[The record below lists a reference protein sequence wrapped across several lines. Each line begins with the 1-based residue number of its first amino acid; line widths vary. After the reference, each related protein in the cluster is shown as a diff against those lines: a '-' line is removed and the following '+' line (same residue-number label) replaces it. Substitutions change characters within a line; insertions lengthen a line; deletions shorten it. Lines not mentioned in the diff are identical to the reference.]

1 VGSVGSTAVFEPP
14 AKMPRPKAGPP
25 ALERRPA
32 NVARLFCSHSL
43 AAEIS
48 LRVAGM
54 AAVKK
59 NLSLRPSSKPSWKPS
74 WKPRIALFLRQVG
87 NEHQDMLRQ
96 DCRTAA
102 LRFGLIVNEDDARN
116 DANVQIDQIR
126 ACLQASLALRPKAL
140 LVCPVEDS
148 GLGGVAREAV
158 RLGIAWVSLNRAYDY
173 LAELRRE
180 FPGIAVF
187 SVQPDQKEIGRI
199 QAEQVRILLPSGGEV
214 AYIRGPLRTVSANAR
229 DTSFRSALAG
239 AAIHVTPLSA
249 DWSVEGGR
257 QAAKTWLALAGRPKP
272 EHCVI
277 VAQNDSMAYG
287 ARLALGEAK
296 PRSDLSKMPVIGC
309 NGAPEF
315 GCRLVSDQTL
325 TATVVV
331 PSPARCAV
339 DMLAAVFAGGK
350 PPSADITL
358 TVSSFPEPSV
368 LASAGRKAR

>member
-1 VGSVGSTAVFEPP
+1 
-14 AKMPRPKAGPP
+14 
-25 ALERRPA
+25 
-32 NVARLFCSHSL
+32 
-43 AAEIS
+43 
-48 LRVAGM
+48 M

-59 NLSLRPSSKPSWKPS
+59 NLSLRPSWTPS

-87 NEHQDMLRQ
+87 NEHQDVLRQ

-116 DANVQIDQIR
+116 DAKVQLDQIR
-126 ACLQASLALRPKAL
+126 ACLQASLALRAKAL

-148 GLGGVAREAV
+148 GLAGMAREAV
-158 RLGIAWVSLNRAYDY
+158 RLGVAWVSLNRAYDY

-180 FPGIAVF
+180 FPRIAIF

-199 QAEQVRILLPSGGEV
+199 QADQVRILLPKGGEV
-214 AYIRGPLRTVSANAR
+214 AYIRGPLRTASADAR
-229 DTSFRSALAG
+229 DASFRSSLAG
-239 AAIHVTPLSA
+239 ATIHVTPLSA

-257 QAAKTWLALAGRPKP
+257 EAAKTWLALAGRPKP

-287 ARLALGEAK
+287 ARLVLGEVK
-296 PRSDLSKMPVIGC
+296 PRSSELSKIPVVGC

-315 GCRLVSDQTL
+315 GRRLVSDQTL

-339 DMLAAVFAGGK
+339 DMIAAVLAGGK

-358 TVSSFPEPSV
+358 AVSSFPELSV
-368 LASAGRKAR
+368 LAGAGRKAP